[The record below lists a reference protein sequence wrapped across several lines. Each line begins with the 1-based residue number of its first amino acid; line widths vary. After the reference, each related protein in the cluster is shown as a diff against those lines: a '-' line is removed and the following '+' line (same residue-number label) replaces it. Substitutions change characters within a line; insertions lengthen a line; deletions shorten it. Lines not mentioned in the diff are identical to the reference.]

1 MDYDIKN
8 LDDVIINQLD
18 TLYKTNNIPNI
29 IFHGE
34 NLTGKKTYLN
44 YLLNKTYKLST
55 NLNKYILTI
64 NCSHGKGNIKFI
76 RENLKFFANTII
88 SSEFSFKSIILLNA
102 DKLTIDAQTAL
113 RRCIEI
119 YNHSSRFFI
128 IVDNKD
134 KIIKPILSRFSCI
147 YCNKKICYLLKY
159 DKINNNNYDFT
170 AKKLMYLNK
179 YIDVD
184 LINKDNSLTLNDKI
198 IHIINLSDKLYYNG
212 YSGNI
217 IIEYIKNKLPDNEN
231 KYKFLMLIETFKKEL
246 KNEVSIIFFCL
257 NFIYLSYNKPIEL
270 DLINL
275 I

>member
-1 MDYDIKN
+1 MDNDN
-8 LDDVIINQLD
+8 NNDNDSDIINKLD
-18 TLYKTNNIPNI
+18 TLCATDNIPNI

-44 YLLNKTYKLST
+44 YLLNKIYKST
-55 NLNKYILTI
+55 KNFNKYILVI

-147 YCNKKICYLLKY
+147 YCNKKINYLLKY
-159 DKINNNNYDFT
+159 DRINNNNYDYT
-170 AKKLMYLNK
+170 AKKLAYLNK
-179 YIDVD
+179 YIDVEV
-184 LINKDNSLTLNDKI
+184 INKDTSLTSNDKI
-198 IHIINLSDKLYYNG
+198 IHIINLSNKLYNNG
-212 YSGNI
+212 YSGNL
-217 IIEYIKNKLPDNEN
+217 IIEYIKNKLPDTEN
-231 KYKFLMLIETFKKEL
+231 KYKFLMLIEIFKKEL
-246 KNEVSIIFFCL
+246 KNEESIILFCL
-257 NFIYLSYNKPIEL
+257 NFIYLSFDKPIDF
-270 DLINL
+270 DLI
-275 I
+275 